1 MRATASTPSL
11 RILSGLGPTGI
22 CRIKIRQIP
31 GRATGFTLVELAVVM
46 FILALLLSSLLVPL
60 GTQVDQSNISAT
72 QKSLNDVKETLIGF
86 GLANGRLPCP
96 ADPTIATGQ
105 PNAGVETTT
114 CTGGAVNGVLP
125 WATLGVNETDAWG
138 RRYTYS
144 VTASYADAIPA
155 NTFTPPVTCTPTP
168 PPTQSSFALCSQG
181 SIIVTDGSSNIATQI
196 PAVVVSHGKDGY
208 GAYTSLGTQLST
220 TGAGSDELKNSDA
233 DVTFTFVSRPYTDNP
248 AATGG
253 AFDDIVVWIT
263 PNILLN
269 RMVAAGKLP

>member
-1 MRATASTPSL
+1 VTAYSNFPERAS
-11 RILSGLGPTGI
+11 
-22 CRIKIRQIP
+22 
-31 GRATGFTLVELAVVM
+31 GFTLLELAVVM

-72 QKSLNDVKETLIGF
+72 QKSLDDVEEALIGF
-86 GLANGRLPCP
+86 ALANGRLPCP
-96 ADPTIATGQ
+96 ADPTIATGL
-105 PNAGVETTT
+105 PNAGMETPT
-114 CTGGAVNGVLP
+114 CTGGTVNGVLP

-138 RRYTYS
+138 RRYTYR
-144 VTASYADAIPA
+144 VTAIFADAISTTFGASCPA
-155 NTFTPPVTCTPTP
+155 GTTA
-168 PPTQSSFALCSQG
+168 TQSSFALCSQG
-181 SIIVTDGSSNIATQI
+181 DITITDGSSNIATNI

-208 GAYTSLGTQLST
+208 GAYTTLGTQLPT
-220 TGAGSDELKNSDA
+220 TAAGPDELENTNA
-233 DVTFTFVSRPYTDNP
+233 NATFVSRTYTDNP

>member
-1 MRATASTPSL
+1 VTAYSKFPERAS
-11 RILSGLGPTGI
+11 
-22 CRIKIRQIP
+22 
-31 GRATGFTLVELAVVM
+31 GFTLLELAVVM

-72 QKSLNDVKETLIGF
+72 QKSLDDVEEALIGF
-86 GLANGRLPCP
+86 ALANGRLPCP
-96 ADPTIATGQ
+96 ADPTIATGL

-138 RRYTYS
+138 RRYTYR
-144 VTASYADAIPA
+144 VTAIFADAISTTFGASCPA
-155 NTFTPPVTCTPTP
+155 GTTA
-168 PPTQSSFALCSQG
+168 TQSSFALCSQG
-181 SIIVTDGSSNIATQI
+181 DITITDGSSNIATNI

-208 GAYTSLGTQLST
+208 GAYTTLGTQLPT
-220 TGAGSDELKNSDA
+220 TAAGPDELENTNA
-233 DVTFTFVSRPYTDNP
+233 NATFVSRTYTDNP

>member
-1 MRATASTPSL
+1 MTAYSKFPERAS
-11 RILSGLGPTGI
+11 
-22 CRIKIRQIP
+22 
-31 GRATGFTLVELAVVM
+31 GFTLLELAVVM

-72 QKSLNDVKETLIGF
+72 QKSLDDVEEALIGF
-86 GLANGRLPCP
+86 ALANGRLPCP
-96 ADPTIATGQ
+96 ADPTIATGL

-138 RRYTYS
+138 RRYTYR
-144 VTASYADAIPA
+144 VTAIFADAISTTFGASCPA
-155 NTFTPPVTCTPTP
+155 GTTA
-168 PPTQSSFALCSQG
+168 TQSSFALCSQG
-181 SIIVTDGSSNIATQI
+181 DITITDGSSNIATNI

-208 GAYTSLGTQLST
+208 GAYTTLGTQLPT
-220 TGAGSDELKNSDA
+220 TAAGPDELENTNA
-233 DVTFTFVSRPYTDNP
+233 NATFVSRTYTDNP